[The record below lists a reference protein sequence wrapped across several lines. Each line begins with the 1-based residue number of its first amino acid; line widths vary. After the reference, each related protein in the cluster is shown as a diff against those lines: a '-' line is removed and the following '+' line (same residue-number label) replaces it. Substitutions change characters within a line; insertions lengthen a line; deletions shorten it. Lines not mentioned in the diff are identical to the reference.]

1 MERMEES
8 LLEAEEKKQD
18 LEEEVVEL
26 RRQLDQDS
34 KVGNK
39 SALKR
44 IRFMH
49 QLQIVAIRKKEL
61 FFSLF

>member
-1 MERMEES
+1 MKES

>member
-1 MERMEES
+1 MERMKES